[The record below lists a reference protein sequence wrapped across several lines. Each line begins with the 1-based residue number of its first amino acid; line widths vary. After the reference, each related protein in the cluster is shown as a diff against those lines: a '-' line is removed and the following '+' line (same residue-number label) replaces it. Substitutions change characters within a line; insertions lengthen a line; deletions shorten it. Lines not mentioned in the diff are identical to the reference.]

1 MSLSGQK
8 HGDTEEPPSVE
19 WVADTRDNICNLE
32 ANLLD
37 QGVKLFPSGRA
48 GQHAELLW
56 RKIKRHLFTGGA
68 LQITAGVLKLDWHR
82 EELRRARNVL
92 IEMGLI
98 RRRPDDLYV
107 LGRYDWLD
115 EEVRDRFSELK
126 VLEEVM
132 VAFASLMP
140 KSKTLKRTCS
150 APRHKGE
157 VMS

>member
-8 HGDTEEPPSVE
+8 HGDAEEPPSLE
-19 WVADTRDNICNLE
+19 WVADTRDNIRNLE

-37 QGVKLFPSGRA
+37 QGVKLFPSGRS

-92 IEMGLI
+92 IEMELI
-98 RRRPDDLYV
+98 RLREDGLYV
-107 LGRYDWLD
+107 LARYDWLD

-126 VLEEVM
+126 VVEEVLIALSGI
-132 VAFASLMP
+132 VNQVKDPDAA
-140 KSKTLKRTCS
+140 
-150 APRHKGE
+150 
-157 VMS
+157 

>member
-1 MSLSGQK
+1 MTDLRYK
-8 HGDTEEPPSVE
+8 IRE
-19 WVADTRDNICNLE
+19 LE
-32 ANLLD
+32 ADLHQ
-37 QGVKLFPSGRA
+37 QGVKLFPNTRA
-48 GQHAELLW
+48 GHDAQVLW
-56 RKIKRHLFTGGA
+56 RKIKQHLFRGGA
-68 LQITAGVLKLDWHR
+68 VQITASSLKLTLHR

-92 IEMGLI
+92 VDMELI
-98 RRRPDDLYV
+98 KRRPDGLYV

>member
-1 MSLSGQK
+1 
-8 HGDTEEPPSVE
+8 
-19 WVADTRDNICNLE
+19 
-32 ANLLD
+32 
-37 QGVKLFPSGRA
+37 
-48 GQHAELLW
+48 
-56 RKIKRHLFTGGA
+56 
-68 LQITAGVLKLDWHR
+68 
-82 EELRRARNVL
+82 VL